1 MNRKFSLRS
10 IILIGLAGLLAG
22 VVLAGV
28 VTYALM
34 GDMAKTFIK
43 LSEIDFFVDR
53 YFYGEVDSEK
63 LEKAICEGYV
73 EALDDKYAKYL
84 AAEDAAVNFDHLE
97 GNRSGIGVTVV
108 KHPDNDCIYVVDV
121 SENGPAHKVGIRAG
135 DVISKVGDVAVTEET
150 YIKCVDMLIG
160 EIGDTISV
168 TRLSD
173 GKKLDIIVDKF
184 EVQSV
189 FYRMIGDYA
198 YIRIS
203 AFSDNSVEQFKNAL
217 NKAQDSNAKGL
228 IFDVTGNGGGTVDS
242 VAEILDMLLPEGE
255 IMSVKYANG
264 ASEVLHR
271 SDKEEVDLPMVV
283 LTDKFT
289 ASAAELFSISIR
301 DYDKGV
307 LIGQP
312 TYGKGVMQT
321 TYRLDDGS
329 SIKFTV
335 AQFFSKSKTDFRK
348 DGIIPDEE
356 FSLSEYEQKY
366 FYLLGDDENPYI
378 QRAIKYLNEQ

>member
-1 MNRKFSLRS
+1 M
-10 IILIGLAGLLAG
+10 
-22 VVLAGV
+22 
-28 VTYALM
+28 TYALM

-53 YFYGEVDSEK
+53 FFYGEVDSEK

-97 GNRSGIGVTVV
+97 GNRSGIGDTVV
-108 KHPDNDCIYVVDV
+108 NHPDNDCSYVVDV

-135 DVISKVGDVAVTEET
+135 DVISKVGDVAVTAET
-150 YIKCVDMLIG
+150 YTKCVDMLIG

-173 GKKLDIIVDKF
+173 GKKFDIIVDKF

-198 YIRIS
+198 YIKIS

-271 SDKEEVDLPMVV
+271 SDKEEVDLPMAV